1 MPDHV
6 FLPESEP
13 LVRKTA
19 RWLAG
24 LSSSRPLDLSTCL
37 VVLPTAGAARRL
49 RVELLAGSADTG
61 VLPPL
66 MTTPMGLLS
75 LAAEAN
81 EANES
86 ESTTVASRPDSLRAW
101 ADVIANSSAEKY
113 PLLLGG
119 FPDPAAVAFRVGES
133 LAAVCAVLAEAGL
146 TPSSPELLRASP
158 LDEDRWREMENLY
171 RRQRKILQA
180 AGLREAQAVHIAT
193 AQAGTTPPKISRI
206 IVAGVSDLS
215 PLVVQYLTAVPL
227 PVTLLTD
234 AAGCD
239 EDAKFDS
246 WGRPDPEYW
255 TQHIL
260 PPLSPLFLSDPTS
273 ESLAIA
279 DRLGPAALCV
289 ADPTLVS
296 HFQRTLAIGDRVAF
310 DPSGTPLAQ
319 FEPAALASLWMVFS
333 RSENLTTLRTLLEH
347 PMFLKAFC
355 HEARLPPDEAF
366 KALDHLT
373 TVDLVTTLSE
383 ATDTLR
389 SADAVNKFDPR
400 RRLLTTARQWHSRF
414 DPNASL
420 EALLN
425 LLIAVYQDEEVAP
438 DSSEAAALSGVGTVL
453 RSLLESPLDPDS
465 AGEEILAAELAG
477 TPVYE
482 THPEGAIELHG
493 WLEAPWLPHTALVI
507 SGCTEGALPA
517 QVNSHPFLPDS
528 LRVTLG
534 LSGNAGRLARDIH
547 QLHTLLAA
555 RPEGS
560 VQLTLSR
567 TSVDREPTRPS
578 RLLFRCPDADLPA
591 RVGQLFGPPLSLQR
605 TPARIPAWQFHVPQG
620 PPRERLSVTAYA
632 DYLDCPMRFYF
643 NRTLRMEAFDP
654 EKSELDAREYG
665 EILHL
670 ALEAFS
676 IDPAVR
682 DSTEEGPIT
691 NYVLEALDA
700 ELRKKFGPRQ
710 SLPVRVQRESL
721 RARLRQFAILQARER
736 AEGWRIVEAELEFL
750 PDATLNLAGM
760 PLTGKIDRVEVNDH
774 TGERRI
780 LDYKTYQSIDKK
792 LPQDT
797 HFATLSES
805 EPDFPEA
812 EFLWKNKLRR
822 WTQLQLPLYRALA
835 KFRWPDDPNPAR
847 IGYFLLPEKT
857 EDTSIHEFPDDEEL
871 LASAMACAE
880 AIADRVRRG
889 IYWPPRKPTYENYAE
904 LFLNRDPADALD
916 PESIRFLQGPQP

>member
-6 FLPESEP
+6 FLPEREP

-19 RWLAG
+19 RWLVG
-24 LSSSRPLDLSTCL
+24 LSSARPLDLGTCL

-49 RVELLAGSADTG
+49 RAELLTCASSRG

-66 MTTPMGLLS
+66 MTTPMGLLT
-75 LAAEAN
+75 LAAEVDGP
-81 EANES
+81 
-86 ESTTVASRPDSLRAW
+86 TTVASRPDSLRAW

-133 LAAVCAVLAEAGL
+133 LTVVCAILAEAGL

-171 RRQRKILQA
+171 RRQRKVLQA
-180 AGLREAQAVHIAT
+180 VGLREAQAVHIAT
-193 AQAGTTPPKISRI
+193 AQAGTAPAKISRI
-206 IVAGVSDLS
+206 IVAGVTDLS
-215 PLVVQYLTAVPL
+215 PLLVQYLTSVPL

-239 EDAKFDS
+239 EDTKFDA

-255 TQHIL
+255 TRHIL
-260 PPLSPLFLSDPTS
+260 PPLDPLFLSDPTS

-279 DRLGPAALCV
+279 ERLGPAALCV

-296 HFQRTLAIGDRVAF
+296 HFQRTLTIGNRMAF

-319 FEPAALASLWMVFS
+319 FEPAALASLWMAFS
-333 RSENLTTLRTLLEH
+333 RSENLIILRTLLEH
-347 PMFLKAFC
+347 PRFLKIFC
-355 HEARLPPDEAF
+355 QEANLSPADAF
-366 KALDHLT
+366 KALDRLT
-373 TVDLVTTLSE
+373 TADLVQTLSE
-383 ATDTLR
+383 ATDVLR
-389 SADAVNKFDPR
+389 SGNAANQSDPR
-400 RRLLTTARQWHSRF
+400 RRLVTTARQWHSRF

-420 EALLN
+420 EALLD
-425 LLIAVYQDEEVAP
+425 LLKAVFHDYEVSP
-438 DSSEAAALSGVGTVL
+438 DSSESAALSGVGGVL
-453 RSLLESPLDPDS
+453 RSLLESPLDPAS

-482 THPEGAIELHG
+482 PHSEGAIELHG
-493 WLEAPWLPHTALVI
+493 WLEAPWLPHEALII

-547 QLHTLLAA
+547 QLHSLLAA
-555 RPEGS
+555 RPEGA

-591 RVGQLFGPPLSLQR
+591 RVEQLFGEPLSLQR
-605 TPARIPAWQFHVPQG
+605 TPARQPAWQFRVPEG
-620 PPRERLSVTAYA
+620 RPRERLSVTAYA
-632 DYLDCPMRFYF
+632 DYLQCPMRFYF
-643 NRTLRMEAFDP
+643 NRVLKMEAFDP
-654 EKSELDAREYG
+654 EKSELDALEYG

-676 IDPAVR
+676 VDPAVR
-682 DSTEEGPIT
+682 DSTEEGVIS
-691 NYVLEALDA
+691 NYVLEALDT
-700 ELRKKFGPRQ
+700 ELRNRFGSRQ

-736 AEGWRIVEAELEFL
+736 AEGWRIVAAELEFP
-750 PDATLNLAGM
+750 PDATINLAGM
-760 PLTGKIDRVEVNDH
+760 PLTGKIDRVEVHDR

-780 LDYKTYQSIDKK
+780 LDYKTFQSIEKN

-797 HFATLSES
+797 HFATLQKS

-812 EFLWKNKLRR
+812 EFVWGNKLRR

-835 KFRWPDDPNPAR
+835 QFRWPEDPSPAR

-857 EDTSIHEFPDDEEL
+857 EDTSIHEFPEDDEL
-871 LASAMACAE
+871 LASALTCAE

-889 IYWPPRKPTYENYAE
+889 VYWPPRKPKYENYAE
-904 LFLNRDPADALD
+904 LFLNRDPADALE
-916 PESIRFLQGPQP
+916 PESIRFLQGQRP